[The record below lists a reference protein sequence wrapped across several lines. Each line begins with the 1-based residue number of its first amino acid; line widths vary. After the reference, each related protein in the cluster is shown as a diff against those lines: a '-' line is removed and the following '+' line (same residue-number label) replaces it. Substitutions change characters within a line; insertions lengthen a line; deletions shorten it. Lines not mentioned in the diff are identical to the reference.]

1 MLASLNQASDEL
13 RKTQKISPG
22 TRKTV
27 KMGSRGKTVKMSGG
41 DINDQLSDENIRKL
55 TGT

>member
-13 RKTQKISPG
+13 RKTRSISAN

-27 KMGSRGKTVKMSGG
+27 KMGSRGKTVKMDS
-41 DINDQLSDENIRKL
+41 DINDQIGSDADIRNL